1 MPFEQ
6 QSDGDPGGPDPD
18 RSAGLSGGGAGPAG
32 GGPSPSAGGAGPA
45 GGGAGPAGAA
55 TADDTLTLRQL
66 APAAFLPPA
75 LFAVG
80 QGAIAP
86 VVVISATQ
94 LGASPAM
101 AALVVAT
108 AGLGQLLADIP
119 AGAVV
124 HRYGERP
131 TMIGAAALTVLA
143 LLGCIL
149 APSLALFAAC
159 IFVTG
164 SGTAVWLLARQ
175 AYVAEVVPYRLRATA
190 MSTLGGVFRIGLFIG
205 PFLGA
210 AVVLV
215 TGLWGA
221 YAVHIVA
228 AVAAAGVLL
237 VVKDLSPD
245 GNSGGTTGPST
256 ARVPVRVVL
265 SDQRSVFAT
274 LGVGALVISAIR
286 AARQVVLPLWGTYL
300 GLSPTT
306 ISVIFGLSGAIDMLL
321 FYPAGKVMDRYG
333 RAFVAVPS
341 MTLLGVS
348 LLLVPLTH
356 TAGALLAV
364 GLLIG
369 VGNGMSSGLV
379 MTLGADLAP
388 PDRRP
393 VFLGVWRVF
402 YDAGNGAGPLV
413 IAGVAA
419 VATLGAGIASM
430 GVVGVLGAGWLG
442 YWIPRR
448 VPRPAA
454 PFKRVG

>member
-1 MPFEQ
+1 MTDE
-6 QSDGDPGGPDPD
+6 
-18 RSAGLSGGGAGPAG
+18 
-32 GGPSPSAGGAGPA
+32 
-45 GGGAGPAGAA
+45 
-55 TADDTLTLRQL
+55 TLTLRQI

-94 LGASPAM
+94 LGATPAM
-101 AALVVAT
+101 AALVVAA

-119 AGAVV
+119 AGTVV

-143 LLGCIL
+143 LLGCIF
-149 APSLALFAAC
+149 APNLPLFAAC

-237 VVKDLSPD
+237 VVKDLTPENRAD
-245 GNSGGTTGPST
+245 RTGPST
-256 ARVPVRVVL
+256 QRVPVRTVL
-265 SDQRSVFAT
+265 SEQRSVFAT
-274 LGVGALVISAIR
+274 LGVGAMVISAIR

-306 ISVIFGLSGAIDMLL
+306 ISVIFGLSGAVDMLL
-321 FYPAGKVMDRYG
+321 FYPAGKVMDRFG
-333 RAFVAVPS
+333 RAYVAVPS
-341 MTLLGVS
+341 MALLAVS
-348 LLLVPLTH
+348 LLLVPLTRS
-356 TAGALLAV
+356 AGALLAV

-388 PDRRP
+388 PARRP

-402 YDAGNGAGPLV
+402 YDAGNGIGPFV

-430 GVVGVLGAGWLG
+430 GVLGLLGTGWLG

-448 VPRPAA
+448 VPRPE
-454 PFKRVG
+454 RDR

>member
-1 MPFEQ
+1 MSSPLP
-6 QSDGDPGGPDPD
+6 DNGPQ
-18 RSAGLSGGGAGPAG
+18 GAP
-32 GGPSPSAGGAGPA
+32 
-45 GGGAGPAGAA
+45 
-55 TADDTLTLRQL
+55 TADDALTLRQI

-86 VVVISATQ
+86 VVVISATE

-101 AALVVAT
+101 AALVIAT
-108 AGLGQLLADIP
+108 AGLGQLMADIP
-119 AGAVV
+119 AGTVV

-131 TMIGAAALTVLA
+131 TMIGAAALTVMA
-143 LLGCIL
+143 LLGCIF
-149 APSLALFAAC
+149 APNLALFAVC

-190 MSTLGGVFRIGLFIG
+190 MSTLGGVFRIGLFVG

-228 AVAAAGVLL
+228 AMAAAGVLL
-237 VVKDLSPD
+237 VVDDLSP
-245 GNSGGTTGPST
+245 GPNSGRTGPST
-256 ARVPVRVVL
+256 DRVPVRTVV
-265 SDQRSVFAT
+265 SEQRSVFAT
-274 LGVGALVISAIR
+274 LGVGALVISSIR
-286 AARQVVLPLWGTYL
+286 AARQVVLPLWGSYL
-300 GLSPTT
+300 GLSATT
-306 ISVIFGLSGAIDMLL
+306 ISVIFGLSGAVDMLL

-341 MTLLGVS
+341 MAVLAVS
-348 LLLVPLTH
+348 LLLVPLTRS
-356 TAGALLAV
+356 TGALIAV

-402 YDAGNGAGPLV
+402 YDAGNGVGPFL

-419 VATLGAGIASM
+419 AWTLGAGIASM
-430 GVVGVLGAGWLG
+430 GVVGLLGTGWLG

-448 VPRPAA
+448 VPPPTAMRGSRLP
-454 PFKRVG
+454 KRTG

>member
-1 MPFEQ
+1 MTDE
-6 QSDGDPGGPDPD
+6 S
-18 RSAGLSGGGAGPAG
+18 
-32 GGPSPSAGGAGPA
+32 
-45 GGGAGPAGAA
+45 
-55 TADDTLTLRQL
+55 LTLRQI

-86 VVVISATQ
+86 VVVISATE
-94 LGASPAM
+94 LGATPAM
-101 AALVVAT
+101 AALVIAT

-119 AGAVV
+119 AGTVV

-143 LLGCIL
+143 LLGCIF
-149 APSLALFAAC
+149 APNLLLFALC

-210 AVVLV
+210 AVVHF

-237 VVKDLSPD
+237 VVKDLTPGDSAD
-245 GNSGGTTGPST
+245 RTGPST
-256 ARVPVRVVL
+256 ARVPVRTVL
-265 SDQRSVFAT
+265 REQRSVFAT
-274 LGVGALVISAIR
+274 LGVGATVISAIR

-333 RAFVAVPS
+333 RAYVAVPS
-341 MTLLGVS
+341 MAVLAIS

-356 TAGALLAV
+356 SAGTLLAV

-379 MTLGADLAP
+379 MTLGADLALP
-388 PDRRP
+388 GQRP
-393 VFLGVWRVF
+393 VFLGIWRVF
-402 YDAGNGAGPLV
+402 YDAGNGVGPFV

-419 VATLGAGIASM
+419 LTTLGAGIAAM
-430 GVVGVLGAGWLG
+430 GVVGFFGTGWLG

-448 VPRPAA
+448 LPPRAA
-454 PFKRVG
+454 ASRKRTG

>member
-1 MPFEQ
+1 M
-6 QSDGDPGGPDPD
+6 
-18 RSAGLSGGGAGPAG
+18 
-32 GGPSPSAGGAGPA
+32 
-45 GGGAGPAGAA
+45 
-55 TADDTLTLRQL
+55 TDDSLTLRQI

-86 VVVISATQ
+86 VVVLSATQ
-94 LGASPAM
+94 LGASPAV
-101 AALVVAT
+101 AALVLAS

-119 AGAVV
+119 AGTVV

-149 APSLALFAAC
+149 APNLAVFTLC

-190 MSTLGGVFRIGLFIG
+190 MSTLGGVFRIGLFVG

-210 AVVLV
+210 AVVHF

-228 AVAAAGVLL
+228 AAAAAGVLL
-237 VVKDLSPD
+237 VVTDVTAQGSAD
-245 GNSGGTTGPST
+245 GTGPS
-256 ARVPVRVVL
+256 AVRVPVRTVVR
-265 SDQRSVFAT
+265 DQRSVFAT
-274 LGVGALVISAIR
+274 LGVGALLISAIR
-286 AARQVVLPLWGTYL
+286 AARQVVLPLWGTNL

-306 ISVIFGLSGAIDMLL
+306 ISVIFGVSGAVDMLL

-341 MTLLGVS
+341 MALLGVS
-348 LLLVPLTH
+348 LLLVPLTGS
-356 TAGALLAV
+356 AGALLAV

-402 YDAGNGAGPLV
+402 YDAGNGVGPFV

-419 VATLGAGIASM
+419 AATLGTGIAAM

-448 VPRPAA
+448 VPRGPR
-454 PFKRVG
+454 PSRTR